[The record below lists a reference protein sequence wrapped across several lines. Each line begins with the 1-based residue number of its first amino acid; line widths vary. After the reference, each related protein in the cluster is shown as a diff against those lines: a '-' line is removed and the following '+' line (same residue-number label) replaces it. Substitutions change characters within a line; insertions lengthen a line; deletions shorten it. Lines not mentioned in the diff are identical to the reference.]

1 MQFVGGI
8 IIGFIGGWAFDSY
21 YWQRRRNSLS
31 AKLINVQT
39 KMNQMIASESRLQES
54 LLEAK
59 SQIQQLEADLSSCQE
74 QSAKVL
80 VEEKVVVQ
88 EKDNLEKIRG
98 IGAVF
103 SQKLYDAGIYTYAQ
117 LASQTSDRLY
127 EIINPESWQKVDFDA
142 WLAEANTLMEAA

>member
-21 YWQRRRNSLS
+21 YWQRKRNSLS

-39 KMNQMIASESRLQES
+39 KMNQMIASESKVQEA

-59 SQIQQLEADLSSCQE
+59 SQIRQLETELSSCQE
-74 QSAKVL
+74 QSAKVF
-80 VEEKVVVQ
+80 VE

-98 IGAVF
+98 IGTVF
-103 SQKLYDAGIYTYAQ
+103 SQRLYDAGIYTYAQ
-117 LASQTSDRLY
+117 LASQTLIDYTKLSSPNLGRKSISMLGLLKLK
-127 EIINPESWQKVDFDA
+127 P
-142 WLAEANTLMEAA
+142 